1 MLKERVSDMSND
13 KWFCTECGTQNSGN
27 FCSECGALRKTDEP
41 VTCTC
46 GFVYT
51 GNFCTNCGAPRPH
64 LRSSVNGNTWPLTDT
79 EKKALIEH
87 GWRDDS
93 GRFKAVI
100 KDGIL
105 TSSYT
110 TSITDGEEDTL
121 QIDTEYKFSLQELG
135 MVSMAYSIQKLEHPD
150 EDFIIYPRD
159 VFYQSEGR
167 DLYQI
172 TKLWY
177 GSDTLHADLKKCRS
191 YDHFT
196 LDLVLDDNVT
206 IASDTEPAIGWT
218 CSKCGK
224 ENQTGEFCDECGEK
238 IKKVELF
245 SCSSY
250 QTCNPPKY
258 ESATVYEY
266 SDTEL
271 ICVIFNDGK
280 TKYKLLPKDIAG
292 TALNIIKEYG
302 IDKWKDYE
310 NINNPMMGGSVS
322 VMYRDGDKMVGST
335 MDHMGSAVTGA
346 CWKLMLLFNGN

>member
-1 MLKERVSDMSND
+1 MSNE
-13 KWFCTECGTQNSGN
+13 KWYCPECGS
-27 FCSECGALRKTDEP
+27 
-41 VTCTC
+41 
-46 GFVYT
+46 
-51 GNFCTNCGAPRPH
+51 PRPQF
-64 LRSSVNGNTWPLTDT
+64 RSPADRGCRSLADT
-79 EKKALIEH
+79 EKKVLTGH
-87 GWRDDS
+87 GWRNDS
-93 GRFKAVI
+93 GRFKAVL
-100 KDGIL
+100 KDGNLI
-105 TSSYT
+105 SSYI

-121 QIDTEYKFSLQELG
+121 LIDTEYKFSLQELG

-159 VFYQSEGR
+159 VIFQSEGKN
-167 DLYQI
+167 LYQI

-177 GSDTLHADLKKCRS
+177 GSGTLHVDLKKCGS

-196 LDLVLDDNVT
+196 LDLVLDDNVS
-206 IASDTEPAIGWT
+206 IASDPVPAIGWT

-224 ENQTGEFCDECGEK
+224 ENQTGGFCEECGEA

-245 SCSSY
+245 TCSSY

-258 ESATVYEY
+258 EGAAVYEF

-271 ICVIFNDGK
+271 ICVIFDDGK
-280 TKYKLLPKDIAG
+280 SKYKLLPKDITG
-292 TALNIIKEYG
+292 PALDIIKEYG

-335 MDHMGSAVTGA
+335 MDHMGSAVSGA
-346 CWKLMLLFNGN
+346 YWKLMLLFNGK

>member
-1 MLKERVSDMSND
+1 MTTAFLTRKTDSVSCLYYVEGRVSDMSND
-13 KWFCTECGTQNSGN
+13 KWFCSKCGTQNSGN
-27 FCSECGALRKTDEP
+27 FCSECGAQRKTDEP

-51 GNFCTNCGAPRPH
+51 GNFCTNCGAPRPQFQ
-64 LRSSVNGNTWPLTDT
+64 SSVNKGDRPLTDT
-79 EKKALIEH
+79 A
-87 GWRDDS
+87 
-93 GRFKAVI
+93 
-100 KDGIL
+100 
-105 TSSYT
+105 
-110 TSITDGEEDTL
+110 
-121 QIDTEYKFSLQELG
+121 
-135 MVSMAYSIQKLEHPD
+135 
-150 EDFIIYPRD
+150 
-159 VFYQSEGR
+159 
-167 DLYQI
+167 
-172 TKLWY
+172 
-177 GSDTLHADLKKCRS
+177 
-191 YDHFT
+191 
-196 LDLVLDDNVT
+196 
-206 IASDTEPAIGWT
+206 PAIGWT